1 MRRWVMR
8 TLSKVCGY
16 LTLGVD
22 FFEERGMYRIAGLV
36 NKMYWG
42 VDQVQWTLTKRN
54 IQRVR
59 DKQRRERENHNHSTD
74 EQA

>member
-16 LTLGVD
+16 LALGD
-22 FFEERGMYRIAGLV
+22 EFFEDRRMYRIADLV
-36 NKMYWG
+36 TKAYRG
-42 VDQVQWTLTKRN
+42 VDHVQWMLTKRN

-59 DKQRRERENHNHSTD
+59 DKQRRERENHNHSAD
-74 EQA
+74 E